1 MYVGVLKRI
10 THLCCKRD
18 RSHHFQPCTAS
29 RLDEIHVVHVPLCT
43 GKARKRDMNMSF
55 KNNVRLQCFNG
66 SNNAADL
73 VISYQTNIVC
83 APLCMQFI
91 LTSQRNDARQADRKG
106 SDDSPRITRP
116 ETRWREERSTVGRSP
131 KTTATAT
138 TFLEADNDTFLA
150 PNLFSP
156 AAPRGDH

>member
-1 MYVGVLKRI
+1 M
-10 THLCCKRD
+10 
-18 RSHHFQPCTAS
+18 
-29 RLDEIHVVHVPLCT
+29 PLCT

-106 SDDSPRITRP
+106 SDDSPRITR
-116 ETRWREERSTVGRSP
+116 RRDGERGAIDCRSP
-131 KTTATAT
+131 KTTTATAT
-138 TFLEADNDTFLA
+138 TFLEANNDTFLA
-150 PNLFSP
+150 PNLFST
-156 AAPRGDH
+156 AAQRAEH

>member
-1 MYVGVLKRI
+1 MLKRI
-10 THLCCKRD
+10 THLCCKSD

-29 RLDEIHVVHVPLCT
+29 RLDEIHVPLCT

-55 KNNVRLQCFNG
+55 KSNVRLQCFNG

-73 VISYQTNIVC
+73 VISYQTNIC

-91 LTSQRNDARQADRKG
+91 LTSQRNDARQADRRAMIPQG
-106 SDDSPRITRP
+106 LLGD
-116 ETRWREERSTVGRSP
+116 EMEREERSTVGRSP
-131 KTTATAT
+131 KTTTA

-156 AAPRGDH
+156 AAQRSDH